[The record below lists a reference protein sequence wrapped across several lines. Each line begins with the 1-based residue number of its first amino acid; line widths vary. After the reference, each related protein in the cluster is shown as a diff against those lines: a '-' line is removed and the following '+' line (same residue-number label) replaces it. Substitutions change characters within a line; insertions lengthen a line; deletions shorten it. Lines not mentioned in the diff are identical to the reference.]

1 MSEIRQSSSPAVLET
16 PWTEYVEV
24 VLRRRWFVLGGTL
37 AAWAL
42 TVPLAFLVPPRF
54 DCVATVALTG
64 LPTPT
69 PPFGEDLVNSASAAA
84 AAPEAIPPEAAATMA
99 RDRLAAGI
107 SPALYGRLE
116 KTFADASVL
125 RSALGGRFS
134 PGAVQALLSHS
145 PLSPVR
151 NVPVSTLAAA
161 PPAPPLIPAVQVSY
175 SADSAQKAIR
185 GVTALASLVREALVT
200 LTLLDQIEV
209 ATFEANSFVVRAHRE
224 RLRLAA
230 ENESLSLEGAELARL
245 ARELPGGR
253 SFTRATA
260 DAWDANQGRPSP
272 QTRLIAVKAKRAA
285 NDRRAHQLAW
295 ASQIATLHTAY
306 LHRLLE
312 ALRQEFDRR
321 GCSLSADPEKTIRQ
335 TLDEYVRGGDDA
347 SESAVYLQSDAE
359 AMVVGLAAVRAGS
372 RLIQSPTL
380 GPQPRGG
387 LVLVSALMLAT
398 LTLFV
403 GAALVWESWDRHRAR
418 RSLPHGQEAAAP

>member
-253 SFTRATA
+253 SFTPDATHRGQGEEGRQRPSRPPARVGEPDRHAPHGLPAPSTGSASAGVRPAWLLAERGSREDDQA
-260 DAWDANQGRPSP
+260 DARRIRQGGRRRFRVGSLPSIGRRGDGRRSGRGPRREPPHPVSDPGPPTPWWPGPGVGLDAGHLNALRGRRPRLGVVGSP
-272 QTRLIAVKAKRAA
+272 PRAA
-285 NDRRAHQLAW
+285 L
-295 ASQIATLHTAY
+295 ITA
-306 LHRLLE
+306 
-312 ALRQEFDRR
+312 
-321 GCSLSADPEKTIRQ
+321 
-335 TLDEYVRGGDDA
+335 
-347 SESAVYLQSDAE
+347 
-359 AMVVGLAAVRAGS
+359 RAGS
-372 RLIQSPTL
+372 CGSVGRWPVYRPT
-380 GPQPRGG
+380 R
-387 LVLVSALMLAT
+387 
-398 LTLFV
+398 
-403 GAALVWESWDRHRAR
+403 RA
-418 RSLPHGQEAAAP
+418 P